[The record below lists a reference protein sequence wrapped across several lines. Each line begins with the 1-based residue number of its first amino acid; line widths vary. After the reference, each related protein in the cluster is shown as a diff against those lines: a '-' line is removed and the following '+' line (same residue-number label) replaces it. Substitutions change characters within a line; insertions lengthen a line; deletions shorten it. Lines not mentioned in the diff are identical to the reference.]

1 MIEDANYKHI
11 VRVVNTDIK
20 GEVKLASALRRI
32 QGVGFTYSNAV
43 IKTLNMEENIK
54 IGNVS
59 DSDLKKIEDVI
70 INPAKYNLPSW
81 LFNRRKNFDSGSD
94 IHLLTSDLKLQKDND
109 IKRMKKIR
117 SYKGVRH
124 SIGQPVRGQRT
135 RSNFRKGSA
144 IGVNKKKSKI
154 ASAKPAIGPKEKTK
168 DKGKK

>member
-94 IHLLTSDLKLQKDND
+94 IH
-109 IKRMKKIR
+109 KI
-117 SYKGVRH
+117 
-124 SIGQPVRGQRT
+124 
-135 RSNFRKGSA
+135 
-144 IGVNKKKSKI
+144 
-154 ASAKPAIGPKEKTK
+154 
-168 DKGKK
+168 